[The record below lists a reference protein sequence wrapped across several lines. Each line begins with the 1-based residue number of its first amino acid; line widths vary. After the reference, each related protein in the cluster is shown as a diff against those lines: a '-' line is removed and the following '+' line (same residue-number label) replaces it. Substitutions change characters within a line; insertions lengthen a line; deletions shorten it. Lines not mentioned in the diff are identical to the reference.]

1 MNRNDAASIVPTL
14 QRGNAVSAVPAATDS
29 LLSKQAEWLANYR
42 PGLRI
47 IEQGTVVSIGDG
59 ISWIKGLPSAAIED
73 ILVFADGSRG
83 MVFDLNRDRIG
94 AILLYETE
102 ALTAGATVHLS
113 KHSLSIPVGNDFLG
127 RVIDPLGAPLDGLTP
142 PPHAGRENME
152 KGSPAIIA
160 RDFVH
165 KPLYTG
171 IKIIDTLIPIG
182 KGQRQLIVGD
192 EGLGRTSIAIDTVI
206 NQKNKNVV
214 CIYVLIGQKRSA
226 VVSTLE
232 TLKQHGALDYTVC
245 VVAEASALPGLQY
258 IAPFAGCALA
268 EYWMAQGRDT
278 LIIYDDLST
287 HARTYRELSLL
298 LRRPPGREAYPGDIF
313 FVHSRLLE
321 RSTCLNAENG
331 GGSMTALPII
341 ETKQG
346 EIAAY
351 IPTNLI
357 SITDGQ
363 IYLDNDLFVSGFRPA
378 IDITRSVSR
387 IGGKA
392 QDISIRD
399 QAGQMKLDYLQ
410 FLELETFTRFGQRL
424 EASMEARIKRGRLLR
439 EILKQDRLVPHS
451 TLFQLAWLTAFN
463 SGLLN
468 QTNPEDIAEI
478 LVRIERGIEAA
489 TLTLESS
496 QEQWRQALGEWI
508 NVNPAPPS

>member
-1 MNRNDAASIVPTL
+1 MSWNDTETSNPT
-14 QRGNAVSAVPAATDS
+14 S
-29 LLSKQAEWLANYR
+29 LLDEQANWLVDYQ
-42 PGLRI
+42 PGLRVT
-47 IEQGTVVSIGDG
+47 EQGTVVSIGDG
-59 ISWIKGLPSAAIED
+59 ISWIEGLLSAAIED
-73 ILVFADGSRG
+73 ILIFADGSRG
-83 MVFDLNRDRIG
+83 MVFDLNLDRLG

-102 ALTAGATVHLS
+102 NLTAGTTVHLS
-113 KHSLSIPVGNDFLG
+113 RHSLSIPVGNEFLG
-127 RVIDPLGAPLDGLTP
+127 RVIDPLGTPLDGQAP
-142 PPHAGRENME
+142 PSPTGRENME
-152 KGSPAIIA
+152 KVSPAIIA

-192 EGLGRTSIAIDTVI
+192 EGLGRTSIAIDAVI
-206 NQKNKNVV
+206 NQKDKNVL
-214 CIYVLIGQKRSA
+214 CIYVMIGQKRSA

-232 TLKQHGALDYTVC
+232 TLRNHDALDYTVC
-245 VVAEASALPGLQY
+245 VVGEASALPGLQY

-321 RSTCLNAENG
+321 RSTCLNAEHG

-363 IYLDNDLFVSGFRPA
+363 IYLDNNLFVSGFRPA

-392 QDISIRD
+392 QDASIRD

-410 FLELETFTRFGQRL
+410 FLELEAFTRFGQRL

-451 TLFQLAWLTAFN
+451 NLFQLAWLTAFN
-463 SGLLN
+463 AGLFN
-468 QTNPEDIAEI
+468 QADPKDIAK
-478 LVRIERGIEAA
+478 LLALIEQGIKTA
-489 TLTLESS
+489 TLTLASS
-496 QEQWRQALGEWI
+496 QEQWLQALGEWL
-508 NVNPAPPS
+508 NAQPS

>member
-1 MNRNDAASIVPTL
+1 MLPNKPDNPT
-14 QRGNAVSAVPAATDS
+14 S
-29 LLSKQAEWLANYR
+29 LLDKQANWLANYQ
-42 PGLRI
+42 PGLRVT
-47 IEQGTVVSIGDG
+47 EQGTVVSIGDG

-102 ALTAGATVHLS
+102 ALTAGTTVHLS
-113 KHSLSIPVGNDFLG
+113 KHSLSIPVGNEFLG
-127 RVIDPLGAPLDGLTP
+127 RIIDPMGSPLDEHP
-142 PPHAGRENME
+142 PPFQSGRENLE
-152 KGSPAIIA
+152 KGSPSIIA

-182 KGQRQLIVGD
+182 KGQRQLIIGD

-206 NQKNKNVV
+206 NQKDKNVL
-214 CIYVLIGQKRSA
+214 CIYVMIGQKRSA
-226 VVSTLE
+226 VVSTIE
-232 TLKQHGALDYTVC
+232 TLKNQGALDYTVC

-392 QDISIRD
+392 QDMSISD

-410 FLELETFTRFGQRL
+410 FLELEAFTRFGQRL

-439 EILKQDRLVPHS
+439 EILKQDRLVPHGN
-451 TLFQLAWLTAFN
+451 LFQLAWLTAFN
-463 SGLLN
+463 SGLFN
-468 QTNPEDIAEI
+468 QTAPEDIALMLI
-478 LVRIERGIEAA
+478 RIEQGLETA
-489 TLTLESS
+489 TLTLDSS
-496 QEQWRQALGEWI
+496 REQWQQALGEWLK
-508 NVNPAPPS
+508 SS

>member
-1 MNRNDAASIVPTL
+1 MNPNNPQAPASLI
-14 QRGNAVSAVPAATDS
+14 D
-29 LLSKQAEWLANYR
+29 KQAAWLDRYK
-42 PGLRI
+42 PGLRVS
-47 IEQGTVVSIGDG
+47 EQGTVVSVGDG
-59 ISWIKGLPSAAIED
+59 ITWIKGLPSAAIED
-73 ILVFADGSRG
+73 ILIFADGSRA

-102 ALTAGATVHLS
+102 ALTAGTLVHLS
-113 KHSLSIPVGNDFLG
+113 KNALSIPVGDTFIG
-127 RVIDPLGAPLDGLTP
+127 RVVDPLGTPLDGHPAPVTVGRGNLEKASP
-142 PPHAGRENME
+142 P
-152 KGSPAIIA
+152 IIA

-182 KGQRQLIVGD
+182 KGQRQLLIGD
-192 EGLGRTSIAIDTVI
+192 EGLGRSSIAIDTVI
-206 NQKNKNVV
+206 NQKGKNVI

-226 VVSTLE
+226 VVNTLE
-232 TLKQHGALDYTVC
+232 TLRNQGAMDYTVC

-268 EYWMAQGRDT
+268 ESWMTQGLDT
-278 LIIYDDLST
+278 LIIYDDLAT

-321 RSTCLNAENG
+321 RSTCLNAPNG
-331 GGSMTALPII
+331 GGSMTAFPIV
-341 ETKQG
+341 ETQQG

-363 IYLDNDLFVSGFRPA
+363 IYLDGDLFASGFRPA
-378 IDITRSVSR
+378 IDIAKSVSR

-392 QDISIRD
+392 QHPSIRY

-410 FLELETFTRFGQRL
+410 FLELEAFSRFGQRL
-424 EASMEARIKRGRLLR
+424 EASMETRIRRGRVLR
-439 EILKQDRLVPHS
+439 EMLKQDRLNPLS
-451 TLFQLAWLTAFN
+451 SLFQLAWLIAFN
-463 SGLLN
+463 EGLLN
-468 QTNPEDIAEI
+468 QAEPADIKNALTKLEQGLSSASLTLDSDSAVWLQAI
-478 LVRIERGIEAA
+478 GNWLGIE
-489 TLTLESS
+489 SKP
-496 QEQWRQALGEWI
+496 Q
-508 NVNPAPPS
+508 P

>member
-1 MNRNDAASIVPTL
+1 MSLIE
-14 QRGNAVSAVPAATDS
+14 SAPAG
-29 LLSKQAEWLANYR
+29 LLEKQADWLANYQ

-47 IEQGTVVSIGDG
+47 IEQGTVVSVGDG

-83 MVFDLNRDRIG
+83 MVFDLNPDRIG

-102 ALTAGATVHLS
+102 ALTAGTTVRLS
-113 KHSLSIPVGNDFLG
+113 RHSLSIPIGDEFLG
-127 RVIDPLGAPLDGLTP
+127 RVIDPLGTPLDGYTP

-206 NQKNKNVV
+206 NQKNKNVL

-226 VVSTLE
+226 VVSTIE
-232 TLKQHGALDYTVC
+232 TLKSHGALDYTVC

-268 EYWMAQGRDT
+268 EYWMAQGQDT

-341 ETKQG
+341 ETQQG

-392 QDISIRD
+392 QDMSIRD

-424 EASMEARIKRGRLLR
+424 EASMEARIKRGRVLR
-439 EILKQDRLVPHS
+439 EILKQDRLAPHS
-451 TLFQLAWLTAFN
+451 NLFQLAWLTGFN
-463 SGLLN
+463 AGLFN
-468 QTNPEDIAEI
+468 QAVPEDIPRMLASI
-478 LVRIERGIEAA
+478 DKNLKTT
-489 TLTLESS
+489 TLTLESPP
-496 QEQWRQALGEWI
+496 EQWQQAIAEWLKT
-508 NVNPAPPS
+508 NPAQLP

>member
-1 MNRNDAASIVPTL
+1 MRPNKSDHST
-14 QRGNAVSAVPAATDS
+14 S
-29 LLSKQAEWLANYR
+29 LLDKQAAWLADYK
-42 PGLRI
+42 PGLRVT
-47 IEQGTVVSIGDG
+47 EQGTVVSIGDG

-73 ILVFADGSRG
+73 ILIFADGSRG

-102 ALTAGATVHLS
+102 ALTAGTTVHLS
-113 KHSLSIPVGNDFLG
+113 RHSLSIPVGIEFLG
-127 RVIDPLGAPLDGLTP
+127 RVIDPLGTPLDGLP
-142 PPHAGRENME
+142 PPRPTARENME

-206 NQKNKNVV
+206 NQKGHNVL
-214 CIYVLIGQKRSA
+214 CIVVLIGQKRSA

-232 TLKQHGALDYTVC
+232 TLKNHGALDYTVC

-341 ETKQG
+341 ETQQG

-363 IYLDNDLFVSGFRPA
+363 IYLDKDLFVSGFRPA

-392 QDISIRD
+392 QHSSIRD

-410 FLELETFTRFGQRL
+410 FLELEAFTRFGQRL

-463 SGLLN
+463 DGLFN
-468 QTNPEDIAEI
+468 QTDPKDIPKMLA
-478 LVRIERGIEAA
+478 RIKQGVETA
-489 TLTLESS
+489 TLTVDSGR
-496 QEQWRQALGEWI
+496 EQWQQALNSWLQ
-508 NVNPAPPS
+508 PS

>member
-1 MNRNDAASIVPTL
+1 MLPNKLAMID
-14 QRGNAVSAVPAATDS
+14 G
-29 LLSKQAEWLANYR
+29 LLAKQADWLARYQL
-42 PGLRI
+42 GLRVS
-47 IEQGTVVSIGDG
+47 EQGAVVSVGDG

-73 ILVFADGSRG
+73 ILMFADGSRG

-94 AILLYETE
+94 AILLYGTDT
-102 ALTAGATVHLS
+102 LTAGTTVHLS
-113 KHSLSIPVGNDFLG
+113 RHSLSIPVGDEFIG
-127 RVIDPLGAPLDGLTP
+127 RIIDPLGAPLDGLSP
-142 PPHAGRENME
+142 PAQAGRENME
-152 KGSPAIIA
+152 KASPAIIT
-160 RDFVH
+160 REFVE

-182 KGQRQLIVGD
+182 KGQRQLLIGD
-192 EGLGRTSIAIDTVI
+192 EGLGRSSIAIDTVI
-206 NQKNKNVV
+206 NQKDQNVL

-226 VVSTLE
+226 VVSTIE
-232 TLKQHGALDYTVC
+232 TLKNHGALAYTVC
-245 VVAEASALPGLQY
+245 VVAEAGALPGLQY

-268 EYWMAQGRDT
+268 EYWMGQGRDT

-321 RSTCLNAENG
+321 RSTCLNAEHG
-331 GGSMTALPII
+331 GGSMTALPIV

-378 IDITRSVSR
+378 IDITKSVSR

-392 QDISIRD
+392 QHFSIRN

-410 FLELETFTRFGQRL
+410 FLELEAFTRFGQRL

-439 EILKQDRLVPHS
+439 EILKQDRLHPFNS
-451 TLFQLAWLTAFN
+451 LFQLAWLTAFN
-463 SGLLN
+463 AGFFNQLELN
-468 QTNPEDIAEI
+468 QIPAT
-478 LVRIERGIEAA
+478 LSRIEQGIQAT
-489 TLTLESS
+489 TLTPDSS
-496 QEQWRQALGEWI
+496 GDEWKRTLSDWLTI
-508 NVNPAPPS
+508 DSERIS

>member
-1 MNRNDAASIVPTL
+1 MLPNKPTR
-14 QRGNAVSAVPAATDS
+14 QRC
-29 LLSKQAEWLANYR
+29 LLDKQADWLTNYQL
-42 PGLRI
+42 GLRVT
-47 IEQGTVVSIGDG
+47 EQGSVVSIGDG
-59 ISWIKGLPSAAIED
+59 ISWIKGLPSAAIDD

-83 MVFDLNRDRIG
+83 MVFDLNPDRIG

-102 ALTAGATVHLS
+102 ALTAGTTVHLS
-113 KHSLSIPVGNDFLG
+113 KHSLSIPVGDGYLG
-127 RVIDPLGAPLDGLTP
+127 RVIDPLGMPLDGQDFP
-142 PPHAGRENME
+142 AQAGRENLE

-206 NQKNKNVV
+206 NQKDKNVL

-226 VVSTLE
+226 VVGTLE
-232 TLKQHGALDYTVC
+232 ILKNHGALNYTVC

-392 QDISIRD
+392 QDRSIRD
-399 QAGQMKLDYLQ
+399 QAGQMKLDFLQ
-410 FLELETFTRFGQRL
+410 FLELEAFTRFGQRL

-439 EILKQDRLVPHS
+439 EILKQDRLTPHS
-451 TLFQLAWLTAFN
+451 NLFQLAWLTAFN
-463 SGLLN
+463 SGLFN
-468 QTNPEDIAEI
+468 QADPKDIVKM
-478 LVRIERGIEAA
+478 LVIIDQGIDNT
-489 TLTLESS
+489 TLTLDSS
-496 QEQWRQALGEWI
+496 PEHWQQALGEWLR
-508 NVNPAPPS
+508 SS

>member
-1 MNRNDAASIVPTL
+1 MSPNDTALVFPAIEGEIAT
-14 QRGNAVSAVPAATDS
+14 AVEPGSQGS
-29 LLSKQAEWLANYR
+29 LLDKQAEWLANYQ

-102 ALTAGATVHLS
+102 ALTAGTTVRLS
-113 KHSLSIPVGNDFLG
+113 KHSLSIPVGNEFIG
-127 RVIDPLGAPLDGLTP
+127 RVIDPLGAPLDGLLP
-142 PPHAGRENME
+142 PPHTGRENLE
-152 KGSPAIIA
+152 KASPAIIA

-206 NQKNKNVV
+206 NQKNKNVL

-232 TLKQHGALDYTVC
+232 TLKSHGALDYTVC

-392 QDISIRD
+392 QDMSIRD

-410 FLELETFTRFGQRL
+410 FLELEAFTRFGQRL

-439 EILKQDRLVPHS
+439 ELLKQDRQVPHS
-451 TLFQLAWLTAFN
+451 NLFQLGWLTAFN
-463 SGLLN
+463 AGLFN
-468 QTNPEDIAEI
+468 QAAPEDIVGL
-478 LVRIERGIEAA
+478 LVRIEQGIKTTA
-489 TLTLESS
+489 LTMESS
-496 QEQWRQALGEWI
+496 PEQWRQTLSEWLKL
-508 NVNPAPPS
+508 S

>member
-1 MNRNDAASIVPTL
+1 MSPNDTALVFPVLEGEISAAVESGP
-14 QRGNAVSAVPAATDS
+14 QAS
-29 LLSKQAEWLANYR
+29 LLDKQAEWLANYQ

-102 ALTAGATVHLS
+102 ALTAGTTVRLS
-113 KHSLSIPVGNDFLG
+113 KHSLSIPVGNDFIG
-127 RVIDPLGAPLDGLTP
+127 RVIDPLGAPLDGLLP
-142 PPHAGRENME
+142 PPHAGRENLE
-152 KGSPAIIA
+152 KGSPTIIA
-160 RDFVH
+160 REFVH

-206 NQKNKNVV
+206 NQKDKNVL
-214 CIYVLIGQKRSA
+214 CIYVQIGQKRSA

-232 TLKQHGALDYTVC
+232 TLKNYHALDYTVC

-392 QDISIRD
+392 QDMSIRD

-410 FLELETFTRFGQRL
+410 FLELEAFTRFGQRL

-439 EILKQDRLVPHS
+439 ELLKQDRLAPHS
-451 TLFQLAWLTAFN
+451 NLFQLAWLTAFN
-463 SGLLN
+463 SGLFD
-468 QTNPEDIAEI
+468 QAAPEDIAQI
-478 LVRIERGIEAA
+478 LVNIEQGIKTTA
-489 TLTLESS
+489 LTMESS
-496 QEQWRQALGEWI
+496 PEQWRQALGKWLK
-508 NVNPAPPS
+508 PS

>member
-1 MNRNDAASIVPTL
+1 
-14 QRGNAVSAVPAATDS
+14 
-29 LLSKQAEWLANYR
+29 
-42 PGLRI
+42 
-47 IEQGTVVSIGDG
+47 
-59 ISWIKGLPSAAIED
+59 
-73 ILVFADGSRG
+73 

-102 ALTAGATVHLS
+102 ALTAGTTVHLS
-113 KHSLSIPVGNDFLG
+113 QHTLSIPVGNGFLG
-127 RVIDPLGAPLDGLTP
+127 RIIDPLGLPLDGLAVP
-142 PPHAGRENME
+142 SSVGRENLE
-152 KGSPAIIA
+152 KTSPAIIA

-192 EGLGRTSIAIDTVI
+192 EGLGRSSIAIDTVI
-206 NQKNKNVV
+206 NQKDKNVL

-232 TLKQHGALDYTVC
+232 TLKIHGALDYTVC

-278 LIIYDDLST
+278 LIVYDDLST

-346 EIAAY
+346 EISAY

-392 QDISIRD
+392 QHTSIRD

-410 FLELETFTRFGQRL
+410 FLELEAFTRFGQRL

-439 EILKQDRLVPHS
+439 ELLKQERLVPHS
-451 TLFQLAWLTAFN
+451 ALFQLAWLIAFN
-463 SGLLN
+463 AGLFN
-468 QTNPEDIAEI
+468 QASAKDLAPLLLQLE
-478 LVRIERGIEAA
+478 LGIKTT
-489 TLTLESS
+489 TLTLDSRS
-496 QEQWRQALGEWI
+496 DQWQQAI
-508 NVNPAPPS
+508 NLWFKT

>member
-1 MNRNDAASIVPTL
+1 MNLNNPE
-14 QRGNAVSAVPAATDS
+14 SATS
-29 LLSKQAEWLANYR
+29 LLDKQSDWLAAYR

-47 IEQGTVVSIGDG
+47 TEQGTVAAVGDG

-73 ILVFADGSRG
+73 ILIFADGSRG

-102 ALTAGATVHLS
+102 ALTAGTTVFLAR
-113 KHSLSIPVGNDFLG
+113 HSLGIPVGDEFLG
-127 RVIDPLGAPLDGLTP
+127 RIIDPLGSPLDGLP
-142 PPHAGRENME
+142 PPAHTGRENLE
-152 KGSPAIIA
+152 KNSPAIIA
-160 RDFVH
+160 RDFVQR
-165 KPLYTG
+165 PLYTG

-182 KGQRQLIVGD
+182 RGQRQLIVGD
-192 EGLGRTSIAIDTVI
+192 EGLGRSAIAVDTVI
-206 NQKNKNVV
+206 NQKNQNVI

-226 VVSTLE
+226 VVSTIDVLR
-232 TLKQHGALDYTVC
+232 KQGALDYTVC

-268 EYWMAQGRDT
+268 EYWMAQGQDT
-278 LIIYDDLST
+278 LVIYDDLST

-313 FVHSRLLE
+313 FIHSRLLE

-331 GGSMTALPII
+331 GGSMTALPIV

-363 IYLDNDLFVSGFRPA
+363 IYLDNNLFVSGFRPA
-378 IDITRSVSR
+378 IDITKSVSR
-387 IGGKA
+387 IGSKA
-392 QDISIRD
+392 QHPAISR

-410 FLELETFTRFGQRL
+410 FLELEAFTRFGQRL
-424 EASMEARIKRGRLLR
+424 EATMEARIKRGRLLR
-439 EILKQDRLVPHS
+439 EILKQDRLSPQS
-451 TLFQLAWLTAFN
+451 SLFQLAWLSAFN
-463 SGLLN
+463 ADFFK
-468 QTNPEDIAEI
+468 TAEPKDIASQLELI
-478 LVRIERGIEAA
+478 NQGLKASN
-489 TLTLESS
+489 LTLDSS
-496 QEQWRQALGEWI
+496 PDQWQQAISSWLKLTPGQ
-508 NVNPAPPS
+508 PA

>member
-1 MNRNDAASIVPTL
+1 MSW
-14 QRGNAVSAVPAATDS
+14 
-29 LLSKQAEWLANYR
+29 SKQNPVACLLDKQANWLANYQLK
-42 PGLRI
+42 LRVT
-47 IEQGTVVSIGDG
+47 EQGAVVSIGDG

-73 ILVFADGSRG
+73 ILIFADGSRG

-102 ALTAGATVHLS
+102 TLTSGMTVFLS
-113 KHSLSIPVGNDFLG
+113 KHSLEIPVGDEFIG
-127 RVIDPLGAPLDGLTP
+127 RVIDPLGTPLDGLPLQAPTERG
-142 PPHAGRENME
+142 HLE
-152 KGSPAIIA
+152 KNSPAIIA
-160 RDFVH
+160 RDFVD

-192 EGLGRTSIAIDTVI
+192 EGLGRSSIAIDAVI
-206 NQKNKNVV
+206 NQKDQDVI
-214 CIYVLIGQKRSA
+214 CIYVLIGQKRST

-232 TLKQHGALDYTVC
+232 TLRNQGALDYTVC

-258 IAPFAGCALA
+258 LAPFAGCALA
-268 EYWMAQGRDT
+268 EYWMAQGKDT

-321 RSTCLNAENG
+321 RSTHLNAENG
-331 GGSMTALPII
+331 GGSMTALPIV

-378 IDITRSVSR
+378 IDITKSVSR

-392 QDISIRD
+392 QHASISN

-410 FLELETFTRFGQRL
+410 FLELESFTRFGQRL
-424 EASMEARIKRGRLLR
+424 EVSMEARIKRGRLLR
-439 EILKQDRLVPHS
+439 EILKQDRLAPLCS
-451 TLFQLAWLTAFN
+451 RFQLAWLMAFN
-463 SGLLN
+463 VGLFN
-468 QTNPEDIAEI
+468 DIKPEDITVSLA
-478 LVRIERGIEAA
+478 RIEQGIK
-489 TLTLESS
+489 SS
-496 QEQWRQALGEWI
+496 VLSLDSSPEQWLEVLHEWFK
-508 NVNPAPPS
+508 

>member
-1 MNRNDAASIVPTL
+1 MLPNKPENS
-14 QRGNAVSAVPAATDS
+14 SC
-29 LLSKQAEWLANYR
+29 LLNKQADWLANYR
-42 PGLRI
+42 PGLRVT
-47 IEQGTVVSIGDG
+47 EQGTVVSVGDG
-59 ISWIKGLPSAAIED
+59 ITWIKGLPSAAIED
-73 ILVFADGSRG
+73 ILIFADGSRG

-102 ALTAGATVHLS
+102 ALTSGTTVFLS
-113 KHSLSIPVGNDFLG
+113 RHSLSIPVGDYFLG
-127 RVIDPLGAPLDGLTP
+127 RVIDPLGAPLDGLPMPSET
-142 PPHAGRENME
+142 GRGNLE

-171 IKIIDTLIPIG
+171 IKIIDTLVPIG

-192 EGLGRTSIAIDTVI
+192 EGLGRSSIAIDTVI
-206 NQKNKNVV
+206 NQKDQDVM
-214 CIYVLIGQKRSA
+214 CIYVLIGQKRSG
-226 VVSTLE
+226 VVSTIE
-232 TLKQHGALDYTVC
+232 TLRNHGALDYTVC
-245 VVAEASALPGLQY
+245 VVAEAGALPGLQY
-258 IAPFAGCALA
+258 VSPFAGCALA

-278 LIIYDDLST
+278 LIVYDDLST

-321 RSTCLNAENG
+321 RSTCLNAENS
-331 GGSMTALPII
+331 GGSMTALPIV

-392 QDISIRD
+392 QHSGISN

-410 FLELETFTRFGQRL
+410 FLELEAFTRFGQRL

-439 EILKQDRLVPHS
+439 EILKQDRLSPLDC
-451 TLFQLAWLTAFN
+451 LFQLAWLIAFN
-463 SGLLN
+463 DGFLN
-468 QTNPEDIAEI
+468 TVEPKEIAGYLAKI
-478 LVRIERGIEAA
+478 GHGIETT
-489 TLTLESS
+489 TLTLDSS
-496 QEQWRQALGEWI
+496 QEQWGQAISGWL
-508 NVNPAPPS
+508 NTSPSQPS

>member
-1 MNRNDAASIVPTL
+1 MSRIESTPNN
-14 QRGNAVSAVPAATDS
+14 S
-29 LLSKQAEWLANYR
+29 LLDKQVDWLTNYR
-42 PGLRI
+42 LGLRVT
-47 IEQGTVVSIGDG
+47 EQGTVVSIGDG

-102 ALTAGATVHLS
+102 ALTAGTTVHLS
-113 KHSLSIPVGNDFLG
+113 KHSFSIPVGNEFLG
-127 RVIDPLGAPLDGLTP
+127 RVIDPLGTPLDGQAP
-142 PPHAGRENME
+142 PSPAGRGNME

-192 EGLGRTSIAIDTVI
+192 EGLGRTSIAIDTVV
-206 NQKNKNVV
+206 NQKDKNVV

-232 TLKQHGALDYTVC
+232 TLKNNGALDYTVC

-341 ETKQG
+341 ETQQG

-363 IYLDNDLFVSGFRPA
+363 IYLDSDLFVSGFRPA

-392 QDISIRD
+392 QDMSIRD

-410 FLELETFTRFGQRL
+410 FLELEAFTRFGQRL

-439 EILKQDRLVPHS
+439 EILKQDRLMPHS
-451 TLFQLAWLTAFN
+451 NLFQLAWLAAFN

-468 QTNPEDIAEI
+468 QIDSKDMANM
-478 LVRIERGIEAA
+478 LVNIEQGIETA
-489 TLTLESS
+489 TLTLDSS
-496 QEQWRQALGEWI
+496 PEQWQQALGEWLK
-508 NVNPAPPS
+508 SS

>member
-1 MNRNDAASIVPTL
+1 MTGTESNATGSLL
-14 QRGNAVSAVPAATDS
+14 QRRST
-29 LLSKQAEWLANYR
+29 WLEDYR
-42 PGLRI
+42 FGLRLDETGHVI
-47 IEQGTVVSIGDG
+47 SVGDG
-59 ISWIKGLPSAAIED
+59 IAWVSGLPSAAIDD
-73 ILVFADGSRG
+73 ILLFEDGSRA

-102 ALTAGATVHLS
+102 ALTAGTLVHLS
-113 KHSLSIPVGNDFLG
+113 KNALSIPVGDTFIG
-127 RVIDPLGAPLDGLTP
+127 RVVDPLGTPLDGHPAPVTVGRGNLEKASP
-142 PPHAGRENME
+142 P
-152 KGSPAIIA
+152 IIA

-182 KGQRQLIVGD
+182 KGQRQLLIGD
-192 EGLGRTSIAIDTVI
+192 EGLGRSSIAIDTVI
-206 NQKNKNVV
+206 NQKGKNVI

-226 VVSTLE
+226 VVNTLE
-232 TLKQHGALDYTVC
+232 TLRNQGAMDYTVC

-268 EYWMAQGRDT
+268 ESWMTQGLDT
-278 LIIYDDLST
+278 LIIYDDLAT

-321 RSTCLNAENG
+321 RSTCLNAPNG
-331 GGSMTALPII
+331 GGSMTAFPIV
-341 ETKQG
+341 ETQQG

-363 IYLDNDLFVSGFRPA
+363 IYLDGDLFASGFRPA
-378 IDITRSVSR
+378 IDIAKSVSR

-392 QDISIRD
+392 QHPSIRY

-410 FLELETFTRFGQRL
+410 FLELEAFSRFGQRL
-424 EASMEARIKRGRLLR
+424 EASMETRIRRGRVLR
-439 EILKQDRLVPHS
+439 EMLKQDRLNPLS
-451 TLFQLAWLTAFN
+451 SLFQLAWLIAFN
-463 SGLLN
+463 EGLLN
-468 QTNPEDIAEI
+468 QAEPADIKNALTKLEQGLSSASLTLDSDSAVWLQAI
-478 LVRIERGIEAA
+478 GNWLGIE
-489 TLTLESS
+489 SKP
-496 QEQWRQALGEWI
+496 Q
-508 NVNPAPPS
+508 P